1 MGNLKLEDI
10 ASTVAQLKDEVLFI
24 EAEMLRYHK
33 EMSKKAK
40 NIYNKIDGKEN
51 NIYDD
56 SVWINEYLNFND
68 LNK

>member
-24 EAEMLRYHK
+24 EDEMLRYHK
-33 EMSKKAK
+33 EMNKKAK